1 VVVRPNST
9 LTRALLAAALFSA
22 ACLIASTCNAFS
34 AFGFQ
39 EQPQQSSP
47 PAKAAS
53 KTTTPIQKSP
63 PATTAG
69 TRQPAPPD
77 PEAELQMAIES
88 AGTDRA
94 AFVRNLEDYLKR
106 FPNSPRDAAIYRA
119 LVEAELQLHESEKA
133 LQYAELAVK
142 ASPDDTSLLLL
153 AANLLE
159 GQGGDE
165 SLQRA
170 IGYVSQVLVIVEKT
184 NIEDK
189 PARDSEAEWR
199 TQQTGAEMTL
209 HLMRGKYQSERHAYD
224 GAIADLQTSY
234 KLSPNP
240 AAAMELGEIAELQK
254 KPDQA
259 IEQYLIA
266 FVLPSQEGATVDR
279 AEVRKKLGNMW
290 QQAHGSQAGLGERIL
305 ETYDRINQ
313 QPKSSEA
320 DPNQGAKD
328 PFSFVLRRPDG
339 SGSLKMADQR
349 GKVVVLDF
357 WATWCTPCRQSEPM
371 LEQVGKMF
379 ASSSDIVFLALNSE
393 EDRTR
398 VAPYL
403 SKEKVAGTPVFADGM
418 DEFMDVR
425 SLPTIIVLDR
435 EGKISYRSEGVD
447 PDTFVASLAQA
458 ILLAAKPK

>member
-1 VVVRPNST
+1 MRPIST
-9 LTRALLAAALFSA
+9 LTRTLLATALFSVA
-22 ACLIASTCNAFS
+22 GLVAPTLNGFS
-34 AFGFQ
+34 AFGLQ
-39 EQPQQSSP
+39 QQPQQQSSP
-47 PAKAAS
+47 PVKTDS
-53 KTTTPIQKSP
+53 KTATPIQKSP
-63 PATTAG
+63 PATTAS
-69 TRQPAPPD
+69 TRQPTPPD

-142 ASPDDTSLLLL
+142 ASPEDTSLLLL

-159 GQGGDE
+159 ENGGDE

-170 IGYVSQVLVIVEKT
+170 IGYVSQVLAIVEKT
-184 NIEDK
+184 TIEDK

-199 TQQTGAEMTL
+199 AQQNGAEMTL

-224 GAIADLQTSY
+224 TAIADLQTSY

-240 AAAMELGEIAELQK
+240 AAAMELGQIAELQK

-313 QPKSSEA
+313 QPKSSGA

-328 PFSFVLRRPDG
+328 PFAFVLRRPDG

-393 EDRTR
+393 EDQTR

-403 SKEKVAGTPVFADGM
+403 AKEKVAGTPVFADGM

-435 EGKISYRSEGVD
+435 DGKISYRSEGVD

-458 ILLAAKPK
+458 ILQAAKPK